1 MQLYSFFIWLL
12 AESKFRTIFDNEYSG
27 TDQKQATR
35 VSRGC

>member
-27 TDQKQATR
+27 TDQKQATW